1 MVSLQAALLALALT
15 GAPETVLVDFYADWC
30 GPCRQMDGTVESLAQ
45 RGYPVRKVNID
56 RERKLAQQFEVTQIP
71 CFVLLVGGR
80 EASRAEGPQSLADFE
95 RMFQAAGVGPKALK
109 PAVARGQ
116 SPDSTE
122 RTPFP
127 STQSGE
133 PLATAAT
140 GNSTTIDPF
149 SQPFAAG
156 TESAPT
162 TYAAA
167 SKAPDKAHA
176 EVVARRLLAASVRL
190 KIDDGGSHSV
200 GSGTIIDARAGEA
213 LVLTC
218 AHVFRDS
225 EGKGPILIDLFGPGA
240 PQGVPGKLVSY
251 DLKSDVGLVSF
262 RPGVPVVAARMAPA
276 SHSMRAN
283 DPVINIGCD
292 HGDPP
297 TARLSRVTAI
307 DKFLGP
313 PNLVVAGQPVQGRSG
328 GGLFTTD
335 GLVIGVCNAADPA
348 DDEGL
353 YAALPPIHAELDR
366 MGVAEMCLETA
377 DPATGNASLA
387 AAAPP
392 GMPDE
397 MPGPAKDRATAG
409 WMQTSDAKQPAAFER
424 PAPGGLSPEETA
436 ALAEI
441 RRRSAGAEVICIVR
455 PLGDPRAKSEIIVL
469 DRASPEFLEQLTA
482 EERTQNARHL
492 TSERRRKTR

>member
-1 MVSLQAALLALALT
+1 LALALT

-56 RERKLAQQFEVTQIP
+56 RERDLARQFKVTRVP

-80 EASRAEGPQSLADFE
+80 EASRAEGAQSLADFE
-95 RMFQAAGVGPKALK
+95 RMFQAAGVGGQAST

-116 SPDSTE
+116 SPDSAE

-133 PLATAAT
+133 PFATAGAA
-140 GNSTTIDPF
+140 GHSTTIDPF
-149 SQPFAAG
+149 GLP
-156 TESAPT
+156 
-162 TYAAA
+162 AAA
-167 SKAPDKAHA
+167 SDESAATVYASAQQSPDKAHA
-176 EVVARRLLAASVRL
+176 DAVARRLLAASVRL

-240 PQGVPGKLVSY
+240 PQGLPGKLVSY

-276 SHSMRAN
+276 SHSVQSNEA
-283 DPVINIGCD
+283 VINIGCN

-297 TARLSRVTAI
+297 TARFSRVTAI

-366 MGVAEMCLETA
+366 MGVAEMCLEVA

-409 WMQTSDAKQPAAFER
+409 WMQTSDAKQPAAFEPR
-424 PAPGGLSPEETA
+424 SPAGLSQEETA

-455 PLGDPRAKSEIIVL
+455 PLSDPRAKSEIIVL

-492 TSERRRKTR
+492 TSERQLKTR